1 MKIPETGMDRDTL
14 LARLDEYRQGDM
26 PWRNGRVWGY
36 VFHPG
41 DEIEAVIKQAY
52 SMFLSENALDPT
64 VFKSAA
70 RFENE
75 VVSMAAN
82 HLSGDGEVVGNF
94 TSGGTESIILA
105 VKTARDHARA
115 HRPEITRPKLL
126 LPVTGHAAFHKAG
139 HYLGVE
145 VVTTPVDSATFKADV
160 SAMAAAID
168 ENTILL
174 VGSAVS
180 YAHCVVD
187 PIADIAALAKERGL
201 LCHVDAC
208 MGGFM
213 LPYFRR
219 LGCDI
224 PDFDFSV
231 PGVTSM
237 SMDLHKYAFAAK
249 GASVILHRN
258 ADLRRHQIYTC
269 ARWSGYTVVNATV
282 QSSKSVG
289 PMAACWAVMNHI
301 GDQGYLDIARSLLD
315 GTRRLVAGI
324 DAIDG
329 LQVLATPE
337 MNLLAFTSDA
347 VNVFHIIDEMK
358 ELGWYIQ
365 PQLGYGDSRANI
377 HLSVN
382 PNNLPHIDEFL
393 ADLARCTESARSLQ
407 SSEAITN
414 LKQML
419 AAMGDAPALPTGQV
433 QKLMAAA
440 GIQDGKLPERMA
452 DINELLDALPPAVQE
467 ALVSEFINQLFR
479 QPGA

>member
-1 MKIPETGMDRDTL
+1 MDRDTL
-14 LARLDEYRQGDM
+14 FAKLDEYRERDM

-36 VFHPG
+36 VFHL
-41 DEIEAVIKQAY
+41 DEETEAVIKKAY
-52 SMFLSENALDPT
+52 SMFLTENALDPT
-64 VFKSAA
+64 VFTSAA

-75 VVSMAAN
+75 VVAMAAS
-82 HLSGDGEVVGNF
+82 HLSGDSEVAGNF

-105 VKTARDHARA
+105 VKTARDHARH
-115 HRPEITRPKLL
+115 HRPNIARPNIVV
-126 LPVTGHAAFHKAG
+126 PTTGHAAFHKAG

-145 VVTTPVDSATFKADV
+145 VVTTAVDNNTFKADV
-160 SAMAAAID
+160 SAMAEAID
-168 ENTILL
+168 ENTIML

-187 PIADIAALAKERGL
+187 PITEIAALAKEREL

-249 GASVILHRN
+249 GASVILHKN
-258 ADLRRHQIYTC
+258 AELRRHQIYSC
-269 ARWSGYTVVNATV
+269 AQWAGYTIVNATV

-301 GDQGYLDIARSLLD
+301 GDQGYLDIARSLLE
-315 GTRRLVAGI
+315 GTRKLVAGI
-324 DAIDG
+324 ETIPG
-329 LQVLATPE
+329 LRMLGRPE
-337 MNLLAFTSDA
+337 MNLLAFTSDEI
-347 VNVFHIIDEMK
+347 NVFHIIDEMK
-358 ELGWYIQ
+358 VLGWYIQ
-365 PQLGYGDSRANI
+365 PQFRYRESQSSI

-393 ADLARCTESARSLQ
+393 RDLAKCAETARAIA
-407 SSEAITN
+407 SSEQITQ

-419 AAMGDAPALPTGQV
+419 AAMGEGTSLPIEQIGQ
-433 QKLMAAA
+433 LMGAA
-440 GIQDGKLPERMA
+440 GIQNGTLPERMA
-452 DINELLDALPPAVQE
+452 DINELLDALPPKIQE
-467 ALVSEFINQLFR
+467 ALISEFINQLFR
-479 QPGA
+479 QPTERS